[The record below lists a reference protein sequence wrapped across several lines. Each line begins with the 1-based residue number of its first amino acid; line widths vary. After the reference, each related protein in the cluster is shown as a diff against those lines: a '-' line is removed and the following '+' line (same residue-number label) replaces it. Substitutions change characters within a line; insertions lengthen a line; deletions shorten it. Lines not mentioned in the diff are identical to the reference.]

1 MADQDITAY
10 EAALDALTD
19 PRAVLARAMQLATEA
34 DQLHKHIQRTA
45 VADDDYAAVQV
56 SALEVAATY
65 VQVARVAIDLDATA
79 AGHHDLGDETDAT
92 DGAVRDDGPHALACR
107 FTARFEAPS
116 VGRIG
121 GREWVLVPGS
131 GWLDVTPA
139 EVVSPDNAD
148 GGVVRVLFM
157 GRAVSRYNDM
167 ILCITDDGAG
177 FTLPAHLVTLE
188 ADA

>member
-116 VGRIG
+116 VGWVG

-139 EVVSPDNAD
+139 EVAQPQH
-148 GGVVRVLFM
+148 GGMLHVLFM

-167 ILCITDDGAG
+167 ILCIDDDGIG
-177 FTLPAHLVTLE
+177 FTLPAALVALE